1 MCSASIDSIMD
12 EVDESHLLKRR
23 APKTKKTRWKN
34 FLKMPIFMTRNT
46 KDVVFDAHKWHDDR
60 IAF

>member
-1 MCSASIDSIMD
+1 MD